1 MEEEKVLKL
10 KSVYKDYIWGG
21 TKIRDILRKDTGDME
36 RIAESWEVSTHA
48 DGQSAIAE
56 GEFAGKSLC
65 EYFDLIGWN
74 KLGEYGNKYHN
85 LPILV
90 KYIDAKENLS
100 IQVHPDDEYSRANEN
115 DSGKNEMWTVLD
127 AEDNAF
133 IYLGFNKD
141 TNREEVERHIKN
153 NTLEKLLN
161 KIYVKKGE
169 TYYIPAGTVHA
180 IGKGCLICE
189 IQQTSNITYRLY
201 DYGRKDKSGNSR
213 ELHLKKALEI
223 LNYQAFN
230 ISEFMSADLEIMD
243 KYLKSML
250 TDYGCC
256 SIVNYEAT
264 DGALYDK
271 EPSKIKF
278 AIVYYGKG
286 KIFCENEQKEISCG
300 DAFLLNGQAV
310 KITGKCN
317 VILINL

>member
-21 TKIRDILRKDTGDME
+21 TKIRDVLRKDTGDME
-36 RIAESWEVSTHA
+36 RIAESWEVSTHS
-48 DGQSAIAE
+48 DGQSAIAD
-56 GEFAGKSLC
+56 GEFAGKTLC

-74 KLGEYGNKYHN
+74 RLGEYGKKYHS

-100 IQVHPDDEYSRANEN
+100 IQVHPDDEYSRAHEN

-127 AEDNAF
+127 AEDGAF

-141 TNREEVERHIKN
+141 TNREEVESHIKN
-153 NTLEKLLN
+153 NTLEELLN
-161 KIYVKKGE
+161 KIYVRKGE

-213 ELHLKKALEI
+213 ELHLEKALEI

-256 SIVNYEAT
+256 SIVNYDTA
-264 DGALYDK
+264 DGILYDK
-271 EPSKIKF
+271 ESSEIKF
-278 AIVYYGKG
+278 AIVYSGKG
-286 KIFCENEQKEISCG
+286 NIFCENEQKEISCG
-300 DAFLLNGQAV
+300 DTFLLNGQAV
-310 KITGKCN
+310 KITGNCK